1 MSLILLDSDVRV
13 SQMSF
18 TSLILLDSDVRA
30 SQMSL
35 IWEEEEGLGTGSS
48 SHCASSSILWF
59 TAVIIVTSAQGSA
72 SGLVLASASGIPV
85 ALRWMSAISTSTKA
99 AGSICIR
106 GLIYIIII
114 SHTPFDLPF
123 SSRVNRLAD
132 GSTASSPGVDGAF
145 LAFFLAGPFPFFG
158 PAA

>member
-13 SQMSF
+13 SQTSF
-18 TSLILLDSDVRA
+18 TSPILLDSDVRA

-48 SHCASSSILWF
+48 SHCASSSILWS

-72 SGLVLASASGIPV
+72 SALGIPV

-99 AGSICIR
+99 AGSIWIR

-114 SHTPFDLPF
+114 SNAPLDLPF